1 MSPAYIFTTDKQVN
15 IMALK
20 TKETKEEQT
29 NFDELEWEIEETNYK
44 TISGKEQAYE
54 PEWDKF
60 TVHELDPGATMEG
73 TPEITILEKEGKTYN
88 ALRLKVMDDGEILDC
103 YLNFPKKDWP
113 YVKGLNNDFEFY
125 RPLFKFIFN
134 ILKWRDERN
143 VIDSQGE
150 EINRFKQ
157 VNLET
162 FAKYVDRMTRVGVKI
177 TKEDPN
183 SNYND
188 WEIYMME

>member
-1 MSPAYIFTTDKQVN
+1 MSPAYIFTKQGVE
-15 IMALK
+15 IMPLK
-20 TKETKEEQT
+20 TKKEEEQVT
-29 NFDELEWEIEETNYK
+29 FDELEWEVEEITYT
-44 TISGKEQAYE
+44 TISGKEQAYDPDWE
-54 PEWDKF
+54 KY

-73 TPEITILEKEGKTYN
+73 TPEIKIFEKEDKSYN
-88 ALRLKVMDDGEILDC
+88 SLRLRVSDDGEILDC
-103 YLNFPKKDWP
+103 YLNFPKKDYP
-113 YVKGLNNDFEFY
+113 YIKGLNKDFEFY

-143 VIDSQGE
+143 IIDSNGE
-150 EINRFKQ
+150 EITKFKQ

-177 TKEDPN
+177 TKEDPD
-183 SNYND
+183 SEYNE

>member
-1 MSPAYIFTTDKQVN
+1 MSPAYIFTRDNKVN

-20 TKETKEEQT
+20 TENEEQT
-29 NFDELEWEIEETNYK
+29 FDELEWEIEETNYT

-60 TVHELDPGATMEG
+60 TVHELDPGVTMEG
-73 TPEITILEKEGKTYN
+73 TPEVTILEKADKSYN
-88 ALRLKVMDDGEILDC
+88 ALRLKVLDDGEILDC

-113 YVKGLNNDFEFY
+113 YVKGLNKGFEFY

-134 ILKWRDERN
+134 ILKWRDEKN
-143 VIDSQGE
+143 VIDSNGE
-150 EINRFKQ
+150 EVNRFKQ

-162 FAKYVDRMTRVGVKI
+162 FAKYVDRMTRVGVQI
-177 TKEDPN
+177 TKENPN
-183 SNYND
+183 SEYND

>member
-1 MSPAYIFTTDKQVN
+1 MSPAYIFTRDNKVS

-20 TKETKEEQT
+20 TENEEQT
-29 NFDELEWEIEETNYK
+29 FDELEWEIEEINYT
-44 TISGKEQAYE
+44 TISGKEQADE

-60 TVHELDPGATMEG
+60 TVHELEPGVTMEG
-73 TPEITILEKEGKTYN
+73 TPEITIFEKADKSYN
-88 ALRLKVMDDGEILDC
+88 ALRLRVYDDGEILDC
-103 YLNFPKKDWP
+103 FLNFPKKNYP
-113 YVKGLNNDFEFY
+113 YIKGLNKDFEFY

-134 ILKWRDERN
+134 ILKWRDEKN
-143 VIDSQGE
+143 VIDSNGE
-150 EINRFKQ
+150 EVNRFKQ